1 MSGLLLVVIRKID
14 WRGNEHKAPLGNP
27 LFWKFE
33 PLLSVNRSHGSAL
46 LGLKDI
52 SSFHSHRTVPP
63 PSPQLITIIKPGLR
77 NNLGLWSYISKYHSH
92 PSQSSW
98 TNIFW
103 GDQMVDASL
112 AHPGSTLGWQ
122 QPSPDQFPKGI
133 YVGTCI
139 HMMAWRAA
147 GWQAYR
153 PLRRPSGRMGQR
165 AFLTLL
171 YDLDHKGAGESIQVG
186 VEPVPVLDK
195 EIFSL
200 PQWPGHVG
208 YLHIGIIFHP
218 PILYGLMMI
227 QWT

>member
-1 MSGLLLVVIRKID
+1 MFVILCNDYYHPSPEFFHFVKLKLNTQWTITLHFPFLPSP
-14 WRGNEHKAPLGNP
+14 WQS
-27 LFWKFE
+27 
-33 PLLSVNRSHGSAL
+33 LSY
-46 LGLKDI
+46 
-52 SSFHSHRTVPP
+52 SHRTVPP

-77 NNLGLWSYISKYHSH
+77 ENLGLWFYISKYHSH

-103 GDQMVDASL
+103 GDQMADASL
-112 AHPGSTLGWQ
+112 AHPVSTLGWQ
-122 QPSPDQFPKGI
+122 QPSPDRFPKGI

-139 HMMAWRAA
+139 HRMAWRAA

-153 PLRRPSGRMGQR
+153 PLRRPSGRTGQR

-195 EIFSL
+195 EISSL
-200 PQWPGHVG
+200 PLWPGHVG

-218 PILYGLMMI
+218 PILYSLMMI